1 MSLICIEKIY
11 ISLIIRCR
19 FQRKIPFNL
28 LTQTELEYALILPD
42 SSSSNG
48 KNTTLYLIRV
58 YSLPSFDMYDWIYDN
73 GVNTLRQIT
82 HISLWFHNSERQSP
96 NQVKKKK

>member
-11 ISLIIRCR
+11 MSLIIRCR

-28 LTQTELEYALILPD
+28 LIQNELEYALILPD

-48 KNTTLYLIRV
+48 KNTTLYLVRV
-58 YSLPSFDMYDWIYDN
+58 NSLPSFDMYDWINIYDN
-73 GVNTLRQIT
+73 GVNT
-82 HISLWFHNSERQSP
+82 
-96 NQVKKKK
+96 